1 VQSVF
6 LLLSILFS
14 LSWKFFY
21 SLYSH
26 SNERYDNNLNNNR
39 KMHNSMVTAITTK
52 ATNGG
57 REGAR
62 KK

>member
-1 VQSVF
+1 MRDM
-6 LLLSILFS
+6 I
-14 LSWKFFY
+14 
-21 SLYSH
+21 
-26 SNERYDNNLNNNR
+26 NNLNNNR
-39 KMHNSMVTAITTK
+39 KMHNSIVIAITTK